1 MRRWARRTAAVALP
15 RGRRGTVAAAGI
27 GTAAAGVGI
36 VAAVGIETEAAV
48 AAGMAGTDGT
58 IGELPRR
65 GSKLDEE
72 LDALVEGL
80 LRQKLGDLLDVPV
93 QGRVRQE

>member
-1 MRRWARRTAAVALP
+1 MGRWARRTAVAL

-27 GTAAAGVGI
+27 GTAAAEVGI
-36 VAAVGIETEAAV
+36 VAAVGIETAAAV

-65 GSKLDEE
+65 E
-72 LDALVEGL
+72 
-80 LRQKLGDLLDVPV
+80 
-93 QGRVRQE
+93 